1 MFPLLKITAHAA
13 RGMAFEGR
21 AAGAVVFA
29 LHPLFGT
36 AATFSALPYRY
47 VVEAV
52 LVIIHV
58 LATLLCGVKTHPDN
72 KYMVKQFIS
81 G

>member
-1 MFPLLKITAHAA
+1 MRIMTPSAWGI
-13 RGMAFEGR
+13 AFEDR

-36 AATFSALPYRY
+36 AAIFSALPYHY
-47 VVEAV
+47 VVVGV

-58 LATLLCGVKTHPDN
+58 FKALLTG
-72 KYMVKQFIS
+72 S
-81 G
+81 